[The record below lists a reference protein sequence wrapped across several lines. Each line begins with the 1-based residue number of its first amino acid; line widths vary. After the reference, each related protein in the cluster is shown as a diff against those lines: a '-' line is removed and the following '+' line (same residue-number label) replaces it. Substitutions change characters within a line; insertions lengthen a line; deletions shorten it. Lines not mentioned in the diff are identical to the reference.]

1 MGIGVRVVDEQRIY
15 VVIAAT
21 VQTAQR
27 NVVQPS
33 GRQIAQ
39 ACHVVSKLR
48 LRQKFSEAEY
58 LSYKMQMPE
67 SEFQPITTIILQARD
82 SAEMGHIYY
91 LLNKKRLNPE
101 IFSDTNAEY
110 GPGEWPTAVAVLA
123 TKKQTR
129 GILDYLPMWGPK

>member
-1 MGIGVRVVDEQRIY
+1 MGTGVRVVDEQRIY

-21 VQTAQR
+21 IQTAQR

-39 ACHVVSKLR
+39 ACHVTSKLR
-48 LRQKFSEAEY
+48 WQAATLGGSAMLKGVF
-58 LSYKMQMPE
+58 
-67 SEFQPITTIILQARD
+67 TTIILQARD
-82 SAEMGHIYY
+82 SAEMGHIHY
-91 LLNKKRLNPE
+91 LLHKKKLDPV
-101 IFSDTNAEY
+101 IFSDTNPEY